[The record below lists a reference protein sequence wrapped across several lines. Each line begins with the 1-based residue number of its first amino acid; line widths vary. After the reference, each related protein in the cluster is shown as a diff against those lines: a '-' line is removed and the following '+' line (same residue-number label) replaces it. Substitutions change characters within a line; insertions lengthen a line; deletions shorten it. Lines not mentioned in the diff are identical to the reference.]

1 MKGPNYSV
9 HNFACPDCKLNCQ
22 LIQDGRRAS
31 VRHQNP
37 ICNTYRETRPGK
49 VGGGQKF
56 LELAFIAPS
65 EENDRILVAFR
76 NGERDELVEAPAET
90 GSGDEEVAD
99 QDRKAHRTP
108 EAALAD
114 AVKNW
119 PAGEPSTRYEPTQK
133 LPSRP
138 NPPRWQPL
146 YEQLASELR
155 AVVYERGEHS
165 KGLAQAMASA
175 EPGQVLVGFDDTKIA
190 GLATAIANL
199 CSASKGHP

>member
-9 HNFACPDCKLNCQ
+9 HNFACPDCKLNCR

-31 VRHQNP
+31 VQHQNP

-76 NGERDELVEAPAET
+76 NGERDELVEASPPEVEAEA
-90 GSGDEEVAD
+90 EEQTVGPCAVMASPPP
-99 QDRKAHRTP
+99 DRRGEP
-108 EAALAD
+108 EA
-114 AVKNW
+114 VMTT
-119 PAGEPSTRYEPTQK
+119 PAPPARRT
-133 LPSRP
+133 P

-190 GLATAIANL
+190 GLAQAIANL